1 MRIYSKS
8 IPKRFAV
15 EALILIVE
23 DEQDILELMEY
34 HLSKEGFETI
44 GFLNT
49 KHVLTAL
56 EEEQIDLILMDRN
69 LPGAEG
75 SEFVESL
82 RKKGIQTP
90 VIFVSAKHKDEEIEQ
105 GFERGGDDYIAKPFS
120 MKELVLRVKAVLRRT
135 KKLSSGG
142 DITYRDITLN
152 LAARTVLIE
161 GKSVELTKL
170 EFDLLH
176 ALIVNENVVLDRD
189 YLLEHVWGGD
199 EVYQDRTVN
208 VAINRLKEKID
219 PEKTKDYIKT
229 VRGVG
234 YTLC

>member
-1 MRIYSKS
+1 MK
-8 IPKRFAV
+8 
-15 EALILIVE
+15 ALILIVE

-34 HLSKEGFETI
+34 HLAKEGFETI

-49 KHVLTAL
+49 KHVAAAL
-56 EEEQIDLILMDRN
+56 EEEKVDLILMDRN

-75 SEFVESL
+75 SEFIEGL
-82 RKKGIQTP
+82 RKQGLQTP
-90 VIFVSAKHKDEEIEQ
+90 VIFVSAKHKDEEIEE

-120 MKELVLRVKAVLRRT
+120 MKELILRVKAVLRRT
-135 KKLSSGG
+135 KKLSNEGNV
-142 DITYRDITLN
+142 IYRDITLN
-152 LAARTVLIE
+152 VPARAVTIE
-161 GKSVELTKL
+161 GKPIELTKL

-176 ALIVNENVVLDRD
+176 ALILNENVVLDRD
-189 YLLEHVWGGD
+189 YLLENVWGGD

-219 PEKTKDYIKT
+219 PDKTNEYIKT

>member
-1 MRIYSKS
+1 MT
-8 IPKRFAV
+8 
-15 EALILIVE
+15 ALILIVE

-56 EEEQIDLILMDRN
+56 EEEQVDLILMDRN

-82 RKKGIQTP
+82 RKRGVQTP

-105 GFERGGDDYIAKPFS
+105 GFERGGDDYITKPFS
-120 MKELVLRVKAVLRRT
+120 MKELILRVKAVLRRT
-135 KKLSSGG
+135 QKLSNDGNLA
-142 DITYRDITLN
+142 YRDISLN

-161 GKSVELTKL
+161 GKAVELTKL

-189 YLLEHVWGGD
+189 YLLENVWGSD

-219 PEKTKDYIKT
+219 PDKSKEYIKT